1 MSTPD
6 AVGRAAS
13 MAGNGDI
20 VVALRDVTFAYAGA
34 DRPALASVS
43 LMVRTA
49 EGVVIAGES
58 GSGKSTLARL
68 VVGVLRPTRGSVR
81 TGNMDT
87 ETARR
92 RDLAAY
98 AGILFQNPNHQ
109 LFASTV
115 RDELALG
122 PRNLSLGQGEV
133 SERVAWAAHRLGLE
147 PFLNENPYR
156 VGIAV
161 RKRVALAAVLAM
173 RPRVLVLDEPT
184 TGQSR
189 REASGIAALLREETG
204 AGTAV
209 IAISHDMHFA
219 AELASRVVVL
229 GEGRVRADGPLRELL
244 GDEELMVAAGLEPPQ
259 VARLARRLGL
269 SRTDG
274 LPLTTDEL
282 LQLLGASRQSDA
294 TRDARP

>member
-1 MSTPD
+1 MSRLG
-6 AVGRAAS
+6 AAGRTAS
-13 MAGNGDI
+13 VTGNHDI
-20 VVALRDVTFAYAGA
+20 VVALQDVTFAYPGAG
-34 DRPALASVS
+34 RPALASVS
-43 LMVRTA
+43 LTVRTA
-49 EGVVIAGES
+49 EAVVIAGES

-68 VVGVLRPTRGSVR
+68 VVGILRASGGSVR
-81 TGNMDT
+81 TGGMDT
-87 ETARR
+87 ATARR
-92 RDLAAY
+92 HELAAY
-98 AGILFQNPNHQ
+98 AGLVFQNPNHQ

-122 PRNLSLGQGEV
+122 PRNLGLGHADV
-133 SERVAWAAHRLGLE
+133 LERVAGAVHHLGLE
-147 PFLNENPYR
+147 PFLDEHPYR
-156 VGIAV
+156 VGIAI

-189 REASGIAALLREETG
+189 REASGIASLLRDETG

-209 IAISHDMHFA
+209 IAISHDMRFA
-219 AELASRVVVL
+219 SEVANRLVVL
-229 GEGRVRADGPLRELL
+229 SEGGVLADGPIRELL

-269 SRTDG
+269 TRTDG

-282 LQLLGASRQSDA
+282 LQLLGTVRAGDA